1 MRQFHL
7 AKIEMIPLTA
17 ANCHLVVGW
26 RNHEKN
32 RLAHSNSELIS
43 LEQQQDWF
51 AKQPIEINQ
60 YWLFKCDDAW
70 LGMTHL
76 SEINRYEKTA
86 HIGILMNPVFFGCG
100 LSFSLSYL
108 TLKYAFEQEG
118 FNLLF
123 AKLKKDNMEA
133 YRYNQIL
140 GFEFLRT
147 HHDPHFELFQLKKAN
162 YYNSLED
169 WLPLIN

>member
-17 ANCHLVVGW
+17 ANCHLLVGW

-32 RLAHSNSELIS
+32 RFAHSNSQLIS

-51 AKQPIEINQ
+51 AKQPIETNQ
-60 YWLFKCDDAW
+60 YWLFKCEDDW

-76 SEINRYEKTA
+76 TEINHNKKTA
-86 HIGILMNPVFFGCG
+86 EIGILMNPVFFGSG

-118 FNLLF
+118 FKLLF

-140 GFEFLRT
+140 GFEF
-147 HHDPHFELFQLKKAN
+147 HKPHQDPNFDLFQLKKQN
-162 YYNSLED
+162 YYNRLGNWLSL
-169 WLPLIN
+169 IS